1 MEAIDL
7 GASPKEIYGS
17 SPTAPSGKSE
27 EPEKIYP
34 KFTYRGSQELD
45 LPEDGC
51 MEIEF
56 CKTREVSETRDG
68 KHYYECDIEVRE
80 IREVEDDDDDEVE
93 APSRSYNEAGDAL
106 DTIAKA
112 LGMAKDE

>member
-1 MEAIDL
+1 
-7 GASPKEIYGS
+7 
-17 SPTAPSGKSE
+17 
-27 EPEKIYP
+27 
-34 KFTYRGSQELD
+34 
-45 LPEDGC
+45 

-80 IREVEDDDDDEVE
+80 IREVEDDDDVDEPE